1 MSEAEKLKTAEAKLK
16 QLASRLNRGWD
27 ALHPV
32 KAKQLEKVNA
42 AIAAKWAKAENK
54 FSKQS
59 AVAKT
64 EKPKRANNKSG
75 QSARKKKSNSKSKG
89 HGQSH

>member
-1 MSEAEKLKTAEAKLK
+1 MSEAKQLKAAEAKLE

-27 ALHPV
+27 ALHP
-32 KAKQLEKVNA
+32 AKEKHLEKVNA

-54 FSKQS
+54 VSTQS

-64 EKPKRANNKSG
+64 EKPKREKKQSG
-75 QSARKKKSNSKSKG
+75 QSTTKKKSNSKSKD

>member
-1 MSEAEKLKTAEAKLK
+1 MSEAKQLKAAEAKLE

-27 ALHPV
+27 ALHP
-32 KAKQLEKVNA
+32 AKEKHLEKVNA

-54 FSKQS
+54 VSKQS

-64 EKPKRANNKSG
+64 EKPKRESNKSG
-75 QSARKKKSNSKSKG
+75 QSASKKKTNSKSKD